1 MIAPPTVAFVTATID
16 TITCSL
22 TPPVDI
28 TYDHSVAVVYD
39 FVTGAIVHTEDPAAD
54 PTFTIV
60 GLEQNRTFVI
70 VCYAVDTGGDVSL
83 PAVNLIVA
91 VTNYEAPDPPVPELE
106 ITNTYQVGLGDA
118 TRVVIEY
125 SLKKTSPPLTGF
137 NGELVKFQSS
147 FNGSF
152 TDAQQMTP
160 DFDHPLMDGIVDLE
174 FLPEAMIVTPH
185 HRFVWDI
192 TKDVPLEQVHEY
204 AVKLQGR
211 LKGVNTLE
219 QTDLI
224 EVDRTTV
231 KPVVGA
237 VTVGGTL
244 NYGIFIWN
252 DGAPFTGATI
262 TVQQIYDPDQVDQ
275 LGGAVVLTEN
285 VLIPG
290 LYEGSFLVTAG
301 QTTGLWQIVYDGIL
315 VGPPDLTVSSSEYF
329 LVLASG
335 ALSTSLLSDP
345 TLCLVYGTLVD
356 IEGNPLVETV
366 VKAVYKRESS
376 RQDRVGTVTRQVETD
391 SNGFFVIPLL
401 READV
406 AMNIPD
412 LEYGELLKVP
422 DAAVAEFRT
431 AQVNQPALLTR
442 GPFGHTKV
450 QS

>member
-22 TPPVDI
+22 VPPTDP
-28 TYDHSVAVVYD
+28 TYDHSVALVYD
-39 FVTGAIVHTEDPAAD
+39 FITGAIVHTEDPAAD

-60 GLEQNRTFVI
+60 GLAQNRTYVI
-70 VCYAVDTGGDVSL
+70 VCYAVDTGGDFSA

-91 VTNYEAPDPPVPELE
+91 VTNYEAPSPPVPDLE
-106 ITNTYQVGLGDA
+106 ITNIYQVGLGEA

-125 SLKKTSPPLTGF
+125 SLKKASPPLTGF
-137 NGELVKFQSS
+137 NGELVKFDYS

-152 TDAQQMTP
+152 TDAEQMTP
-160 DFDHPLMDGIVDLE
+160 DFDHPLMSGLVDLE
-174 FLPEAMIVTPH
+174 FLPEALILPPQ

-192 TKDVPLEQVHEY
+192 NKDLPPGIIHEY

-219 QTDLI
+219 RTDTI
-224 EVDRTTV
+224 DIDRTTLKEV
-231 KPVVGA
+231 IGA

-262 TVQQIYDPDQVDQ
+262 TVQQILDPDQVDQ

-285 VLIPG
+285 PLAPG
-290 LYEGSFLVTAG
+290 LYEGSFVVTPG
-301 QTTGLWQIVYDGIL
+301 QTTGLWQIVYDGKL
-315 VGPPDLTVSSSEYF
+315 AGPPNLTVSDVEHF
-329 LVLASG
+329 FVLASG
-335 ALSTSLLSDP
+335 ALSTASLSDP

-356 IEGNPLVETV
+356 IEGNPIAGKS
-366 VKAVYKRESS
+366 VKAVYKREPS
-376 RQDRVGTVTRQVETD
+376 RYDRVGTITRQVETD
-391 SNGFFVIPLL
+391 DNGFFAIPLL
-401 READV
+401 REVDAV
-406 AMNIPD
+406 LMIPD
-412 LEYGELLKVP
+412 LEYSELLKVP
-422 DAAVAEFRT
+422 DATAAEFRSI
-431 AQVNQPALLTR
+431 QVNQPSVLTR

-450 QS
+450 QN